1 MHKVLIA
8 NRGEIACR
16 VIRACRELGLPTVAV
31 YSDADANAQ
40 HRWLA
45 DEAVHVGPPASA
57 QSYLRGERILEAA
70 RQTGATLIHP
80 GYGFLSENAI
90 FRDECDAA
98 GVTFIGPP
106 ASAMR
111 AMGVKT
117 TARDAMR
124 AAGVPVVP
132 GSDGPVHGAD
142 EALRVA
148 AKIGFPIMLKAASGG
163 GGKGIRLVHTAADLP
178 AALEGAQ
185 REAGAYFSD
194 ATVYIE
200 KAILQ
205 PRHIEIQVLADR
217 HGHTI
222 HLFDRECSVQRRNQ
236 KIIEESP
243 AANLSD
249 KTRLAMGAVAVQA
262 AQAVGYEGAGTI
274 EFLVDSE
281 ENFYFLEMNTRLQVE
296 HPVTELV
303 TGVDLVVEQ
312 LRVALGQPLSVT
324 QAQVKQRGHA
334 IECRIYA
341 EDPARGFLPS
351 PGPLEVYRP
360 PQGPG
365 MRVDDGVREGD
376 VVSNHYDPMIAKLS
390 AWAEDRPRTIGRMQA
405 ALSAFEIAGIAHNIE
420 HLQQVLACERFG
432 AGRYDT
438 GLVATLPSLEA
449 DPPDDEWAAVVAAVT
464 HHRRRQQARPA
475 QVAAESAWTQAARR
489 AGLRHR

>member
-1 MHKVLIA
+1 LHKVLIA

-16 VIRACRELGLPTVAV
+16 VIRACREIGLPTVAV

-40 HRWLA
+40 HRWAA

-57 QSYLRGERILEAA
+57 QSYLCGERILAAA
-70 RQTGATLIHP
+70 RLTGATLIHP
-80 GYGFLSENAI
+80 GYGFLSENAA
-90 FRDECDAA
+90 FRDDCDAA
-98 GVTFIGPP
+98 GVTFVGPP

-132 GSDGPVHGAD
+132 GSTGAIDGTEA
-142 EALRVA
+142 ALRVA
-148 AKIGFPIMLKAASGG
+148 NEIGFPVMLKAAAGG
-163 GGKGIRLVHTAADLP
+163 GGKGIRLVHHAEELP

-217 HGHTI
+217 LGHTI

-262 AQAVGYEGAGTI
+262 ARAVGYEGAGTI
-274 EFLVDSE
+274 EFLVDRR

-324 QAQVKQRGHA
+324 QAQVRQRGHA

-351 PGPLEVYRP
+351 PGPLVVYRP

-376 VVSNHYDPMIAKLS
+376 IVSNHYDPMIAKVS
-390 AWAEDRPRTIGRMQA
+390 AWAEDRPRAVGRMQA
-405 ALSAFEIAGIAHNIE
+405 ALGTFEIAGISHNIE
-420 HLQQVLACERFG
+420 HLQQILACDAFG
-432 AGRYDT
+432 KGRYDT
-438 GLVATLPSLEA
+438 GIVGTLPPLA
-449 DPPDDEWAAVVAAVT
+449 IDPPQDEWAAVLAALT
-464 HHRRRQQARPA
+464 HHRSRQGARPT
-475 QVAAESAWTQAARR
+475 QSAAESAWTLAARR
-489 AGLRHR
+489 AGLRR

>member
-1 MHKVLIA
+1 MSKVLIA

-40 HRWLA
+40 HRWMA

-70 RQTGATLIHP
+70 RQTGATLLHP
-80 GYGFLSENAI
+80 GYGFLSENAD
-90 FRDECDAA
+90 FREQCDAA

-132 GSDGPVHGAD
+132 GSDGPVRD
-142 EALRVA
+142 REQALKVA
-148 AKIGFPIMLKAASGG
+148 SEIGFPIMLKAASGG
-163 GGKGIRLVHTAADLP
+163 GGKGIRLIHDAADLP
-178 AALEGAQ
+178 AAFEGAQ
-185 REAGAYFSD
+185 REAAAYFGD

-200 KAILQ
+200 KAIIR

-217 HGHTI
+217 HGHAI

-243 AANLSD
+243 AANLSQ

-262 AQAVGYEGAGTI
+262 ARAVNYESAGTI
-274 EFLVDSE
+274 EFLVDAY

-303 TGVDLVVEQ
+303 TGIDLVVEQ
-312 LRVALGQPLSVT
+312 LRVALGQPLSIT
-324 QAQVKQRGHA
+324 QDQVVQRGHA

-341 EDPARGFLPS
+341 EDPSRGFLPS
-351 PGPLEVYRP
+351 PGPLAVYRP
-360 PQGPG
+360 PVGPG

-390 AWAEDRPRTIGRMQA
+390 AWAEDRPRAIGRMQA
-405 ALSAFEIAGIAHNIE
+405 ALGAFEIAGIAHNIE
-420 HLQQVLACERFG
+420 HLRQILGCERFA
-432 AGRYDT
+432 AGDYDT
-438 GLVATLPSLEA
+438 GLVATLPALAQEPA
-449 DPPDDEWAAVVAAVT
+449 DDEWATIAAVLVQ
-464 HHRRRQQARPA
+464 HRKQQHARPVTR
-475 QVAAESAWTQAARR
+475 QTETPWTLAARR
-489 AGLRHR
+489 AGMRHR